1 MIRLLALLVIT
12 GLGGAALA
20 QDSQDAVLTEKTTH
34 ITDHVDAIMG
44 FPNIGIVTGSKATLV
59 VDTGLGKANG
69 ALITRVAKRLSKGSR
84 LYLVTTHYHPEH
96 AAGEIGFPADTI
108 LVRSAVQQDE
118 LTKQGP
124 ALLALFR
131 KLAPQWG
138 KLLEGVSS
146 MRTPDIIFDKE
157 MKIDL
162 GGVTA
167 RILYYGPAHTRGDQL
182 IFVEPDSVLIS
193 GDVVQNL
200 VVPQVRTEGGS
211 YESWLK
217 VLDQLALLK
226 PRYVLPTHSQPGDG
240 SLITKESAF
249 LRDMRSRTLA
259 MKKQGLSV
267 ADAGKRLTE
276 DFKKAWPDYAKS
288 KDWPNLEAV
297 PNFVEGV
304 YAESK

>member
-1 MIRLLALLVIT
+1 MIRLLALLVVAR
-12 GLGGAALA
+12 LGGAALA

-69 ALITRVAKRLSKGSR
+69 ALITRVAKRLGKGPR

-138 KLLEGVSS
+138 KLLEGVNS

-211 YESWLK
+211 YENWLK